1 VSQNVTERAMPEIR
15 GDPNRVANVQGLRA
29 VAVLLVMFLHLRDL
43 ERVYRADAVLP
54 GWADIGHSGVDL
66 FFVISGF
73 IMVLIGHVYPATR
86 SAAGRFLYKRWARI
100 YPTYWFWFL
109 VTLAVYVAAP
119 AWLRFE
125 PGQVTHLVE
134 SFFLIPT
141 WTPHLVPVSW
151 TLKYELYFY
160 LIFSIVILMP
170 ARWRMLVLFAWAGYM
185 LIGQQFCYDAPD
197 VLCHKSLFL
206 TMHPLAFEF
215 LFGAAVAG
223 IYLHRRSLYP
233 RFFFIL
239 GLCLLVGSFVV
250 YIRSGVNL
258 DDNSWYRVLLFG
270 FPAAVLLYGC
280 VELERQQGIRVPAW
294 LVAVGNASYSIY
306 LSHFLLFDLLYGRLV
321 PFSVLPAAL
330 VAGIIFTLSLAVG
343 LIAYRWVEHPLLQL
357 SRGRFGSARNAPT
370 RQAAA

>member
-1 VSQNVTERAMPEIR
+1 M
-15 GDPNRVANVQGLRA
+15 
-29 VAVLLVMFLHLRDL
+29 AVLLVMFLHLRDL

-73 IMVLIGHVYPATR
+73 IMVLIGHAYPATR
-86 SAAGRFLYKRWARI
+86 GAAGRFLYHRWARI

-109 VTLAVYVAAP
+109 LTLAFYLSAP

-125 PGQVTHLVE
+125 AGQVTHLVE

-141 WTPHLVPVSW
+141 WTPQLVPVSW

-160 LIFSIVILMP
+160 LIFSLVILVP
-170 ARWRMLVLFAWAGYM
+170 ARRRILLLLVWAGYM

-215 LFGAAVAG
+215 LFGAVVAG
-223 IYLHRRSLYP
+223 IYLYRRSLHP
-233 RFFFIL
+233 RFIFIL
-239 GLCLLVGSFVV
+239 GSCLLVGSFVI

-270 FPAAVLLYGC
+270 FPSALLLYGC
-280 VELERQQGIRVPAW
+280 VELERQQGLRVPAW
-294 LVAVGNASYSIY
+294 VVVIGNASYSIY
-306 LSHFLLFDLLYGRLV
+306 LSHFLLFDLLYGRLATL
-321 PFSVLPAAL
+321 SVLPAAL
-330 VAGIIFTLSLAVG
+330 VAGIVFTLSLGVG
-343 LIAYRWVEHPLLQL
+343 LMAYRWVERPLLHL
-357 SRGRFGSARNAPT
+357 SRGCFGSARYDPAG
-370 RQAAA
+370 QKAA